1 MRFPEFSGEWKSH
14 QIKEIASIV
23 GGGTPDTN
31 VKEYWAGDINW
42 YTPSEIGKTKYVNRS
57 IRRIS
62 HFGVDNSSAKILPKG
77 TILLST
83 RATIGEKSITETECC
98 TNQGFQSVIPNVHT
112 DTNFCYYALDGVKS
126 EMIRRASGSTFLEIS
141 SSQLSSIH
149 FRLTDIREQRK
160 IGLFLSLI
168 DERIETQS
176 KIIEEQETLL
186 KSLADSSIK
195 ALCDGQCKMVP
206 FSELYERA
214 GEGGTPSTSERAYY
228 DNGDIPFIK
237 IDDLKSKYITK
248 HQDNISELGL
258 KNSSAWIIP
267 ENSVIYSNGATIGA
281 VSINTC
287 PISTKQGILGVVP
300 ISMVYTEYLYYLMSS
315 TYFAK
320 EINRIVTEGTM
331 KTAYLKDINNILC
344 PLPPLDTQI
353 KIAKELASLSERL
366 EVEMRI
372 LEQYKLQ
379 KVVLL
384 SRMFI

>member
-1 MRFPEFSGEWKSH
+1 
-14 QIKEIASIV
+14 
-23 GGGTPDTN
+23 
-31 VKEYWAGDINW
+31 
-42 YTPSEIGKTKYVNRS
+42 
-57 IRRIS
+57 
-62 HFGVDNSSAKILPKG
+62 
-77 TILLST
+77 
-83 RATIGEKSITETECC
+83 
-98 TNQGFQSVIPNVHT
+98 
-112 DTNFCYYALDGVKS
+112 
-126 EMIRRASGSTFLEIS
+126 
-141 SSQLSSIH
+141 
-149 FRLTDIREQRK
+149 
-160 IGLFLSLI
+160 
-168 DERIETQS
+168 
-176 KIIEEQETLL
+176 
-186 KSLADSSIK
+186 
-195 ALCDGQCKMVP
+195 MVP

-228 DNGDIPFIK
+228 DNGGIPFIK

-281 VSINTC
+281 VSINTY
-287 PISTKQGILGVVP
+287 PISTKQGIMGVVP
-300 ISMVYTEYLYYLMSS
+300 ISIVYTEYLYYLMSS

-353 KIAKELASLSERL
+353 RIAKGLASLSERL

-379 KVVLL
+379 KGRNTARR
-384 SRMFI
+384 SYD